1 MELLKEEIRKK
12 QEKIEKY
19 RELTPDLR
27 FWKKIQMYSERGYNI
42 IFPPL
47 SCPVH
52 EMCCKLLEKKH
63 ILWIGGAPGAG
74 KTTCT
79 KRFQDY
85 GFMALDSEDRN
96 FNRPFPNL
104 KGLQTITEKA
114 NNELNTSFVFGAGCG
129 KFLQGAPDYV
139 YPILILPDQNVYTM
153 RWRNRNLINQNQ
165 QKYYNEDL
173 EIAKNNKNILVL
185 NQPIEES
192 VDTTIYRI
200 CELVINNQK

>member
-1 MELLKEEIRKK
+1 MESMIEEVRKT
-12 QEKIEKY
+12 QEKIEKH
-19 RELTPDLR
+19 RELAGNMR
-27 FWKKIQMYSERGYNI
+27 FWQKIQSHSERGYNV

-52 EMCCKLLEKKH
+52 QMCCKLLEKKH

-74 KTTCT
+74 KTTCSR
-79 KRFQDY
+79 RFQQY
-85 GFMALDSEDRN
+85 GFMALDSEDRT

-104 KGLQTITEKA
+104 EGLQTVTEKA

-129 KFLQGAPDYV
+129 KFLLGAPDYV
-139 YPILILPDQNVYTM
+139 YPILILPEQDVYTR
-153 RWRNRNLINQNQ
+153 RWRNRNLVNQSQ

-173 EIAKNNKNILVL
+173 EIAKNHKNILVL
-185 NQPIEES
+185 HQPIEET

-200 CELVINNQK
+200 CELIINNQK